1 MFQIPFPMKPEFRQ
15 EVLPIIKDIVNA
27 MATEVT
33 AEEIRPAIEYIG
45 KTSAE
50 SLEKNEGWLGAMV
63 AYDINGVQTFTNA
76 AEVAAGITPADVQDY
91 MRELLAQGNY
101 RVIILDPEVVAE
113 ETAE

>member
-1 MFQIPFPMKPEFRQ
+1 
-15 EVLPIIKDIVNA
+15 
-27 MATEVT
+27 
-33 AEEIRPAIEYIG
+33 
-45 KTSAE
+45 
-50 SLEKNEGWLGAMV
+50 MV